1 MAFDPV
7 AYKATTR
14 GQWQAA
20 AEAWHRWGPTLGQ
33 WLGPATDLMLNMA
46 GVRPGSRILDVAA
59 GAGEQTLVAARRV
72 GPTGFV
78 LATDI
83 APNLLA
89 LAAEDARQAGLS
101 HVETR
106 EMDGERLELGEG
118 AFDAV
123 ISRLGLMYFPDR
135 HQALA
140 GIPRVL
146 KEDGSVAAVVFS
158 TAEKNPFF
166 SIPIATIRRRAQ
178 LPPPLPGQPG
188 PFSLG
193 AAGVLEEAYRLA
205 GFRHVQVQA
214 VSAPLRLS
222 SAAECVRFERESFGA
237 LHQMLS
243 GLDESDREAA
253 WQEIEEALRQFEGK
267 DGFEAPCEVLVG
279 AGTK

>member
-1 MAFDPV
+1 MTFDPI
-7 AYKATTR
+7 AYKAATQ
-14 GQWQAA
+14 GQWQSA
-20 AEAWHRWGPTLGQ
+20 AEAWHRWGPTLGR
-33 WLGPATDLMLNMA
+33 WLGPATELMLDTA
-46 GVRPGSRILDVAA
+46 GIRAGSRVLDVAA

-72 GPTGFV
+72 GPAGLV

-89 LAAEDARQAGLS
+89 LAAQDARQAGLP
-101 HVETR
+101 HVQTR
-106 EMDGERLELGEG
+106 EMDGEHLDLDEG
-118 AFDAV
+118 VFDAV
-123 ISRLGLMYFPDR
+123 ISRLGLMFFPDR
-135 HQALA
+135 RKALT
-140 GIPRVL
+140 GIRRVL
-146 KEDGSVAAVVFS
+146 KVGGSVAAMVFS
-158 TAEKNPFF
+158 AAEKNPFF

-193 AAGVLEEAYRLA
+193 DPGALEEAYRQV
-205 GFRHVQVQA
+205 GFHNIQVHP
-214 VSAPLRLS
+214 VSVPLRLT

-243 GLDESDREAA
+243 GLNESDREAA
-253 WQEIEEALRQFEGK
+253 WQEIEAALCRFEGN